1 MTPSDIETADLR
13 LVMLRSLDQ
22 SSGRAA
28 NDRLLRTQVEQWGH
42 VVAHDRLR
50 TELAWLEEQRLVALR
65 EIGGVVVATITLR
78 GLDVV
83 AGRAVVPG
91 VRRPEPAASAQA

>member
-1 MTPSDIETADLR
+1 MSDIETADLR
-13 LVMLRSLDQ
+13 LVTLRSLDG
-22 SSGRAA
+22 SSGRQA
-28 NDRLLRTQVEQWGH
+28 NERLLQAQVEQWGH
-42 VVAHDRLR
+42 VVAADRLR

-65 EIGGVVVATITLR
+65 EIGGVVVATITRR

-83 AGRAVVPG
+83 VGSAVVPG